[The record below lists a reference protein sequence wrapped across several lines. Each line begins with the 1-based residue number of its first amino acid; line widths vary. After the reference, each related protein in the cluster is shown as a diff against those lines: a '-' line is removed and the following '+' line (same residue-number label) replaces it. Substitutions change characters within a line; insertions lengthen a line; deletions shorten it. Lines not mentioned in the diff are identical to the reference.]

1 MCGPTRTPVAQATS
15 ATVLA
20 LLPVSIVIPT
30 RDRPELLRQT
40 VQSVLDGDSLP
51 AELIVVDQSS
61 RPTQALPARDGVDI
75 RHLELATR
83 GLSRARNAGIAAATY
98 DVIVMIDD
106 DVRVQPDW
114 LRRLVDA
121 LLAAPARTVVTGTVA
136 APPTTM
142 NGFVP
147 STTSRTEP
155 ETFCGRQA
163 GDYLFGGNMAMRRAL
178 SEEVG
183 PFDERL
189 GAGST
194 FASAEDNDWGYRLL
208 EAGAQIAFVPEAVL
222 HHYGTR
228 QGRELFALDWAYGR
242 GQGAFYAKHMSLS
255 DRHILGRFRRD
266 GVLRLRR
273 VARIVRGKRRGLR
286 EGIYLAGL
294 VSGALGWWR
303 RSAGRAIR
311 RL

>member
-1 MCGPTRTPVAQATS
+1 
-15 ATVLA
+15 VLA
-20 LLPVSIVIPT
+20 LPPVSIVIPT
-30 RDRPELLRQT
+30 RDRPELLGQT

-51 AELIVVDQSS
+51 AEIVVVDQSS
-61 RPTQALPARDGVDI
+61 GPRAALPAGESVEI
-75 RHLELATR
+75 RRLELSSR
-83 GLSRARNAGIAAATY
+83 GLSRARNAGIAAATH

-121 LLAAPARTVVTGTVA
+121 LLAAPAGTVVTGTVA
-136 APPTTM
+136 APPTTTD
-142 NGFVP
+142 GFVP

-155 ETFCGRQA
+155 ETFFGRQP
-163 GDYLFGGNMAMRRAL
+163 GDFLFGGNMAMRR
-178 SEEVG
+178 EVFDDVG

-189 GAGST
+189 GPGST

-208 EAGAQIAFVPEAVL
+208 EAGCRIAFEPAAVL
-222 HHYGTR
+222 YHHGTR
-228 QGRELFALDWAYGR
+228 QGRALFALDWAYGR

-255 DRHILGRFRRD
+255 DRHILRRFCRD
-266 GVLRLRR
+266 AAKRARR
-273 VARIVRGKRRGLR
+273 VARIVRGNRRRLR

-303 RSAGRAIR
+303 RSARRAFT